1 MPKLRHLLRT
11 TGRIYTLRK
20 YRMDLATV
28 SVMDVG
34 PCRRTPIRE
43 VHDVAELEPY
53 VAESG
58 FTSVRSWWSMA
69 RHYIPNERDPIYLY
83 KIETL
88 ASTQLILSV

>member
-1 MPKLRHLLRT
+1 MRMQFMPKLRHLLRT

-20 YRMDLATV
+20 YR
-28 SVMDVG
+28 MDVG

-83 KIETL
+83 
-88 ASTQLILSV
+88 